1 MIEMEYRLGN
11 SKWVHQR
18 GETVE
23 LVCPNCHNKVNFGVF
38 SNLERRLAVNPT
50 LLDTQTVYFLVCL
63 ECASVYTVEEA
74 RGKAFQKGEKLSI
87 VQMFYEMKTPVEA
100 KIYDYFEG

>member
-1 MIEMEYRLGN
+1 MEYRLGN
-11 SKWVHQR
+11 SKRVHQR

-38 SNLERRLAVNPT
+38 SNFERRLAVKPT
-50 LLDTQTVYFLVCL
+50 LLDTQTVYFLVCP

-87 VQMFYEMKTPVEA
+87 GNFDLKSLKKFKSEV
-100 KIYDYFEG
+100 